1 MSKEKSGV
9 TIYYH
14 DIGDY
19 LSREQKLD
27 IIRKARSI
35 NGVKWTELHP
45 DEHGDWINHR
55 NGKFAEFIPLGDKD
69 DKKNCCN
76 KIFNAV
82 HTNGLKTQRD
92 AWCYNFAEQQVAG
105 NMQRMIEFYN
115 QQRLVY
121 QSQKKFNVLD
131 FVSSDERKISW
142 SRSLRNG
149 TGNDPLT
156 FEQGKIPV
164 DRRQGNVRLL
174 LLEQLVQSLGA
185 GVGVGSAEAGKDG
198 VAFAKLLCRFHYT

>member
-55 NGKFAEFIPLGDKD
+55 NGKFAEFIPLEPD
-69 DKKNCCN
+69 
-76 KIFNAV
+76 
-82 HTNGLKTQRD
+82 
-92 AWCYNFAEQQVAG
+92 
-105 NMQRMIEFYN
+105 
-115 QQRLVY
+115 
-121 QSQKKFNVLD
+121 KKFNEK
-131 FVSSDERKISW
+131 SSSFFSVN
-142 SRSLRNG
+142 SRG
-149 TGNDPLT
+149 
-156 FEQGKIPV
+156 FET
-164 DRRQGNVRLL
+164 
-174 LLEQLVQSLGA
+174 
-185 GVGVGSAEAGKDG
+185 GKDAWLYNFSESKLNSNIE
-198 VAFAKLLCRFHYT
+198 AFISEYNRDTR